1 MQCLQT
7 IVSRVVLFLPSPN
20 DYIKHIMLKADHGN
34 PNLIGGLPSYGSL
47 LALLRQP
54 AGPQSLKPG
63 GGQASA
69 YQN

>member
-1 MQCLQT
+1 MQQSHA
-7 IVSRVVLFLPSPN
+7 IPSLN
-20 DYIKHIMLKADHGN
+20 DLAIDYIKHIMLKADDCN